1 MTDQCVQEGREE
13 VSILDRMAEVGRRY
27 PQGFLIALQQSAMDT
42 LKDYL
47 ADNDMPSE
55 VFQMVDG
62 IIMLERHSRGEDST
76 VGAASIVETVQ
87 EVAEL
92 IHKMDGAYY
101 LKNGDCIFA

>member
-1 MTDQCVQEGREE
+1 MTDQCVRKVGKRS
-13 VSILDRMAEVGRRY
+13 VFWPAGGSGRRY
-27 PQGFLIALQQSAMDT
+27 PQDLGALQQSGGHT
-42 LKDYL
+42 EGYL